1 MGREMV
7 FGSSVGRKDARG
19 LLTGKLFGIQRAS
32 DQTTMGLSRMS
43 IACSDALGI
52 VFMLTSGDNACLQ
65 GRSVKQVP
73 EVWSRGAGLHSC
85 TGTDQWSDL
94 LLASPIIQR
103 LKNCI
108 TRNGFLYKKKK
119 MQNVACSFKLTS
131 ILLRLLCLSFKD
143 ICRSRR
149 FKNTI
154 FYVDFLNAWTM
165 SQFFKNMNLNA

>member
-1 MGREMV
+1 MTYLVKNAPQVIIYKTIYMSDVWKDSLLNSSKQNLSDWNEKKGFANLLWFPMSSAMGREMG

-73 EVWSRGAGLHSC
+73 EVGAVPRVCILAQEQISGLTCYSHP
-85 TGTDQWSDL
+85 Q
-94 LLASPIIQR
+94 
-103 LKNCI
+103 
-108 TRNGFLYKKKK
+108 
-119 MQNVACSFKLTS
+119 
-131 ILLRLLCLSFKD
+131 LS
-143 ICRSRR
+143 
-149 FKNTI
+149 
-154 FYVDFLNAWTM
+154 NA
-165 SQFFKNMNLNA
+165 

>member
-1 MGREMV
+1 MSSAMGREMV

-73 EVWSRGAGLHSC
+73 EVWSRAAGLHSC

-103 LKNCI
+103 LKI
-108 TRNGFLYKKKK
+108 VLHEMASYIKKV
-119 MQNVACSFKLTS
+119 QNVACSFKLTS
-131 ILLRLLCLSFKD
+131 ILLRLLCLSFKN

-149 FKNTI
+149 FKN
-154 FYVDFLNAWTM
+154 
-165 SQFFKNMNLNA
+165 S

>member
-1 MGREMV
+1 MSSAMGREMG

-52 VFMLTSGDNACLQ
+52 VFMLTSGDNASLQ

-73 EVWSRGAGLHSC
+73 EVGSRAAGLHSC

-103 LKNCI
+103 LKIVLHEMASYIQKCKVL
-108 TRNGFLYKKKK
+108 R
-119 MQNVACSFKLTS
+119 VP

-149 FKNTI
+149 FKNFI
-154 FYVDFLNAWTM
+154 AH
-165 SQFFKNMNLNA
+165 FFFQQYFM

>member
-1 MGREMV
+1 MGREMG

-73 EVWSRGAGLHSC
+73 EVGSRAAGLHSC

-103 LKNCI
+103 LKIVLHEMAFYIKKNAKCCM
-108 TRNGFLYKKKK
+108 FL
-119 MQNVACSFKLTS
+119 QIN
-131 ILLRLLCLSFKD
+131 
-143 ICRSRR
+143 
-149 FKNTI
+149 
-154 FYVDFLNAWTM
+154 FYSSKTVMLV
-165 SQFFKNMNLNA
+165 L

>member
-73 EVWSRGAGLHSC
+73 EVGSRAAGLHSC

-108 TRNGFLYKKKK
+108 TRNGFLYKKKNAK
-119 MQNVACSFKLTS
+119 CCMFLQINFYSSKTVMLVLKVY
-131 ILLRLLCLSFKD
+131 LSVKTF
-143 ICRSRR
+143 
-149 FKNTI
+149 
-154 FYVDFLNAWTM
+154 
-165 SQFFKNMNLNA
+165 

>member
-1 MGREMV
+1 MKKKGFANLLWFPMSSAMGREMG

-73 EVWSRGAGLHSC
+73 EVWSRAAGLHSC

-103 LKNCI
+103 LKIVLHEMASYIQKC
-108 TRNGFLYKKKK
+108 K
-119 MQNVACSFKLTS
+119 V
-131 ILLRLLCLSFKD
+131 LRVPS
-143 ICRSRR
+143 
-149 FKNTI
+149 N
-154 FYVDFLNAWTM
+154 
-165 SQFFKNMNLNA
+165 

>member
-1 MGREMV
+1 MKKGFANLLWFPMSSAMGREMG

-94 LLASPIIQR
+94 LLASPI
-103 LKNCI
+103 NCI
-108 TRNGFLYKKKK
+108 TRNAFLYKKKK
-119 MQNVACSFKLTS
+119 CKMLHVPSN
-131 ILLRLLCLSFKD
+131 
-143 ICRSRR
+143 
-149 FKNTI
+149 
-154 FYVDFLNAWTM
+154 
-165 SQFFKNMNLNA
+165 

>member
-1 MGREMV
+1 
-7 FGSSVGRKDARG
+7 
-19 LLTGKLFGIQRAS
+19 
-32 DQTTMGLSRMS
+32 
-43 IACSDALGI
+43 
-52 VFMLTSGDNACLQ
+52 
-65 GRSVKQVP
+65 
-73 EVWSRGAGLHSC
+73 
-85 TGTDQWSDL
+85 
-94 LLASPIIQR
+94 
-103 LKNCI
+103 
-108 TRNGFLYKKKK
+108 

>member
-1 MGREMV
+1 MGREMG

-52 VFMLTSGDNACLQ
+52 VFMLTSGDNASLQ

-73 EVWSRGAGLHSC
+73 EVGAVPRVCILA
-85 TGTDQWSDL
+85 QSDL

-103 LKNCI
+103 LKIVLHEMASYIQKC
-108 TRNGFLYKKKK
+108 K
-119 MQNVACSFKLTS
+119 V
-131 ILLRLLCLSFKD
+131 LRVPS
-143 ICRSRR
+143 
-149 FKNTI
+149 N
-154 FYVDFLNAWTM
+154 
-165 SQFFKNMNLNA
+165 

>member
-73 EVWSRGAGLHSC
+73 EVGAVPRVC
-85 TGTDQWSDL
+85 I
-94 LLASPIIQR
+94 LAQEQISGPTCYSHPQ
-103 LKNCI
+103 
-108 TRNGFLYKKKK
+108 
-119 MQNVACSFKLTS
+119 
-131 ILLRLLCLSFKD
+131 LS
-143 ICRSRR
+143 
-149 FKNTI
+149 
-154 FYVDFLNAWTM
+154 NA
-165 SQFFKNMNLNA
+165 